1 MGKHARGHTEIWDLT
16 QRRKETVKKIC
27 DLKQV
32 GSRLASLLITGS

>member
-16 QRRKETVKKIC
+16 QRSDETVKIC

-32 GSRLASLLITGS
+32 GSRLASLLILGS